1 MSHKESAAAA
11 RSDRSLG
18 IRGRRLLSGGR
29 ESFSS
34 FYSFSSLRSRGRCEE
49 GGGGSLALHTHDC
62 FHSEGDLFQSHTSL
76 DRSGVGVG
84 VGGVGGAT
92 GWPSRVWNVSQN
104 SWKLRGSIVTND
116 RVTT

>member
-18 IRGRRLLSGGR
+18 IRGRRLLSGGP

-34 FYSFSSLRSRGRCEE
+34 FYSFSPLRSRARCEE
-49 GGGGSLALHTHDC
+49 GGGGSLALHRHDC
-62 FHSEGDLFQSHTSL
+62 FYSEGDLFKSHTSL

-84 VGGVGGAT
+84 VGVGGGVARQGGLQEFGT
-92 GWPSRVWNVSQN
+92 SP
-104 SWKLRGSIVTND
+104 KTPGS
-116 RVTT
+116 